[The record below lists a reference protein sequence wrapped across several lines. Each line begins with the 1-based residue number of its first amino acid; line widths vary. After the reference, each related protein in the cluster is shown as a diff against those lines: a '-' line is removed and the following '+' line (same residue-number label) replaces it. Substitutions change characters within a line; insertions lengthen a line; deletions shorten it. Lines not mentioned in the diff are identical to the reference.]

1 MDAGLGRGGIEAGLG
16 RGGMPAWLGR
26 GIAEGD
32 GRWPPPETP
41 NGLLPGLRDG
51 GL

>member
-26 GIAEGD
+26 GIPAGD
-32 GRWPPPETP
+32 GR
-41 NGLLPGLRDG
+41 
-51 GL
+51 